1 MIMTFAITGVMPCW
15 GRPQR
20 TRRMIECILAQTRT
34 DYEVFVV
41 GDGCPHFQAMIDSGE
56 AKAFQDRARERGGV
70 LHIWNENQHIGGY
83 GQHILD
89 MAIDRAQGKFFL
101 FLANDDIVDA
111 DHFAHYLS
119 DIEHSPFDMA
129 CYKTRILERYT
140 RYPQLKAC
148 EIGHSEIIIRT
159 EFLKRMPKVPPS
171 GTHDWSLIQ
180 EIINHHGKIKM
191 SLSERTTYHV
201 RQLSGQ
207 ADQPQSVDLDID

>member
-1 MIMTFAITGVMPCW
+1 MIRNFAISGVMPCW

-20 TRRMIECILAQTRT
+20 TRRMIECILSQTRN
-34 DYEVFVV
+34 DYEIFVV

-56 AKAFQDRARERGGV
+56 AKSFQNRAIERGGV
-70 LHIWNENQHIGGY
+70 LHIWNEKEHIGGY
-83 GQHILD
+83 GQHIIDL
-89 MAIDRAQGKFFL
+89 AIDRAQGKFFL
-101 FLANDDIVDA
+101 FLANDDIIDA

-129 CYKTRILERYT
+129 CYKTRILEKFT

-148 EIGHSEIIIRT
+148 HIGHSEIIIRAD
-159 EFLKRMPKVPPS
+159 FLKRMPKVPAS
-171 GTHDWSLIQ
+171 GIHDWSLIEQ
-180 EIINHHGKIKM
+180 IMLHNGKIKM

-207 ADQPQSVDLDID
+207 ADQPQSVDLGID